1 MSTRKSDARRE
12 PKATPIPDRAGIATE
27 QRNPRSM
34 RLHAMSVSECVR
46 LINEEDARVIE
57 ALKAAGPA
65 ITALISEIEP
75 RFCRASKPG
84 RLIYLGAG
92 TSGRLGV
99 LDASEAPP
107 TFQVSSDRIIGII
120 AGGDGALRI
129 SSEGKEDDP
138 EGSLAAL
145 QSLKLT
151 KLDCVIGIAAGG
163 TTPYAT
169 GALRVAKRLNRG
181 VLTAL
186 LTCSPVSR
194 PASCDHL
201 IVLNTGPE
209 VLTGSTRMK
218 AGTATKLALNTI
230 STTLMVRSGRVY
242 ENLMVDL
249 RASNDKLRD
258 RAARI
263 ISTLTD
269 ASRDEALALLGQ
281 SGGDAKTAV
290 VMRRLNVGRDEAAR
304 RLARA
309 SGVLGNVLESVK
321 AVNRTRSS
329 VAKAKSRGAKAP
341 KNRSSS
347 TRVNAR

>member
-1 MSTRKSDARRE
+1 MSTRTTAAVRT
-12 PKATPIPDRAGIATE
+12 PKAPTIPDRAGIATE

-46 LINEEDARVIE
+46 LINEEDSRVIE
-57 ALKAAGPA
+57 ALNAAGPA

-120 AGGDGALRI
+120 AGGDRALRI

-145 QSLKLT
+145 ESLKLT

-186 LTCSPVSR
+186 LTCSPVPR
-194 PASCDHL
+194 PAACDHL

-290 VMRRLNVGRDEAAR
+290 VMRRLSVSRDEAAA

-309 SGVLGNVLESVK
+309 SGVLGNVLD
-321 AVNRTRSS
+321 
-329 VAKAKSRGAKAP
+329 RGTAGGGAT
-341 KNRSSS
+341 SS
-347 TRVNAR
+347 TRRSRPGRPAKKRGSSARTSSR

>member
-1 MSTRKSDARRE
+1 V
-12 PKATPIPDRAGIATE
+12 P
-27 QRNPRSM
+27 
-34 RLHAMSVSECVR
+34 
-46 LINEEDARVIE
+46 
-57 ALKAAGPA
+57 
-65 ITALISEIEP
+65 
-75 RFCRASKPG
+75 
-84 RLIYLGAG
+84 
-92 TSGRLGV
+92 
-99 LDASEAPP
+99 
-107 TFQVSSDRIIGII
+107 
-120 AGGDGALRI
+120 
-129 SSEGKEDDP
+129 
-138 EGSLAAL
+138 
-145 QSLKLT
+145 
-151 KLDCVIGIAAGG
+151 
-163 TTPYAT
+163 
-169 GALRVAKRLNRG
+169 
-181 VLTAL
+181 
-186 LTCSPVSR
+186 R

-290 VMRRLNVGRDEAAR
+290 VMRRLNVSRDEAAR

-309 SGVLGNVLESVK
+309 SGVLGSVLD
-321 AVNRTRSS
+321 
-329 VAKAKSRGAKAP
+329 RGTAGGGAT
-341 KNRSSS
+341 SS
-347 TRVNAR
+347 TRTSPPARPATKRGSSTRTSSR